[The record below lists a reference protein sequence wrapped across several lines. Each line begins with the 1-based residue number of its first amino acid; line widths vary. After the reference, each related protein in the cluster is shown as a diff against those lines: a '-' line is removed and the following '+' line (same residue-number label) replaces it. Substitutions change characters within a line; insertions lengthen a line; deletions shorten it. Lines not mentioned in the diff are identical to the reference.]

1 MTVAVDTNI
10 LVRLVARDHEAQFRV
25 AQKLLETEHVFIA
38 ESVLLETEWVLRA
51 IYKLPSP
58 EIRRTIRNILGLK
71 NVTLADPDKIAR
83 ILDWHE
89 AGMDFADAFHLANS
103 LHLKDFKTFDR
114 DFVKR
119 SKKLSSALP
128 CKVSPI

>member
-1 MTVAVDTNI
+1 LDAIDTNVI
-10 LVRLVARDHEAQFRV
+10 IRVLARDDEAQFAKAMRV
-25 AQKLLETEHVFIA
+25 MSGRVFVP
-38 ESVLLETEWVLRA
+38 ESVILESEWVLRDVYDFA
-51 IYKLPSP
+51 PPDVCRLF
-58 EIRRTIRNILGLK
+58 RTLFGLK

-114 DFVKR
+114 DFAKR
-119 SKKLSSALP
+119 SKNLP
-128 CKVSPI
+128 SPPSCKVSPI